1 MAQLILCSRQNSTVF
16 FLTARCI
23 LWAFWFLSCAIYS
36 AGSVVV
42 SSQWLDHCP
51 QQPVGILVHCCL
63 LLLNALSWNL
73 RHVNMGSGL
82 GGCVNVPGTCVLR
95 MMLHYHTLS
104 WNLHHVTMWSGVDGY
119 VNVPGTCV
127 LKMMLRYSTL
137 YFELASCHH
146 GVRGVRVVL

>member
-51 QQPVGILVHCCL
+51 QQPVGILVHFCL

-104 WNLHHVTMWSGVDGY
+104 WNLRIMSPCGQGSTGMVTF
-119 VNVPGTCV
+119 
-127 LKMMLRYSTL
+127 LA
-137 YFELASCHH
+137 LAS
-146 GVRGVRVVL
+146 